1 MRNTKGS
8 KTNFGLVRN
17 PIFRPKS
24 KNKQSFTFKTFE
36 EANAFA
42 KLKDGQVYK
51 EKNSWKVRIK
61 RSVK

>member
-8 KTNFGLVRN
+8 KTKLGLVRI
-17 PIFRPKS
+17 PIFRAKS
-24 KNKQSFTFKTFE
+24 KNRQTLTFKTFE

-42 KLKDGQVYK
+42 KLKDGKVYK